1 MDPDQAQHFVGSDL
15 GPNCLQML
23 PADDTSSQRVKEFCL
38 SIDRCSKNEVK
49 VVKHLDA
56 MLSSSDCVGLYVK
69 ILELLRFDIETPEY
83 RGLSIKVKY

>member
-1 MDPDQAQHFVGSDL
+1 MI
-15 GPNCLQML
+15 
-23 PADDTSSQRVKEFCL
+23 

-49 VVKHLDA
+49 VIKHLDA

-83 RGLSIKVKY
+83 RGLSIKVK